1 MNIRAMPPRL
11 TSATHE
17 PGVDADYYF
26 RQSLVNGDV
35 PFSPEARR

>member
-11 TSATHE
+11 TSAKHE
-17 PGVDADYYF
+17 PSIDADLF